1 MSTDTYLHGK
11 CTHKIIHTN
20 ACETK
25 KVYFDTLEAFSLCPS
40 YSLFILFSETFFVT
54 LKKWSKM
61 FSKKRNNFGIF
72 SPQAILVDSP
82 ASESLIAIEIAKN
95 LSSQHFSNF
104 SSTGRQQLIVDTS
117 FIWPHVVV
125 VITVFYTT
133 LHWFGFHVG
142 SR

>member
-95 LSSQHFSNF
+95 LLKYKNKINILGCCS
-104 SSTGRQQLIVDTS
+104 L
-117 FIWPHVVV
+117 PPP
-125 VITVFYTT
+125 
-133 LHWFGFHVG
+133 FGNCLLKNVRLFKLK
-142 SR
+142 